1 MQSGAAEARRPWTPA
16 FVSSAAVASS
26 TISAAPGQ
34 ATAWAGLRLHQI
46 RYVLAAAECGGF
58 RRAARRLGVQQSAVS
73 RRIQELEDRL
83 GARIFERG
91 PSGVLLTPVGRDFV
105 EGAHG
110 AMVELDRAVDQVA
123 DLARG
128 EQDTLRIGILAPL
141 GPGPL
146 DDLLRRLLAAVP
158 DLTLEIAEGDAREH
172 FDALARGR
180 LDVAFLPGQVSGQRF
195 DVHRAWRE
203 HLLAALP
210 ADDALAAQHSVRWKE
225 IVERRLLLPAEG
237 RRDLEALIA
246 RRVRRLGGEARMA
259 PQLAGH
265 ATVLR
270 LAALGQGVA
279 LVPESCAPRV
289 NGVVYRPIHREILA
303 YNAVIGRRPQKPVAR
318 RLLGLIGGA

>member
-1 MQSGAAEARRPWTPA
+1 MTA
-16 FVSSAAVASS
+16 FVCSAAVASS
-26 TISAAPGQ
+26 TINAAPGQ
-34 ATAWAGLRLHQI
+34 ATAWAGLRLHQV

-91 PSGVLLTPVGRDFV
+91 PSGVLLTPAGRDFV

-123 DLARG
+123 DLARADQ
-128 EQDTLRIGILAPL
+128 ETVRIGILAPL

-146 DDLLRRLLAAVP
+146 DDLLRNLLAAAP
-158 DLTLEIAEGDAREH
+158 DVTLEMIEGDAREH
-172 FDALARGR
+172 LDALARGR
-180 LDVAFLPGQVSGQRF
+180 LDVAFVPGQALGQRF

-210 ADDALAAQHSVRWKE
+210 MDDALAAQHSVRWRD
-225 IVERRLLLPAEG
+225 IIERRLLLPAEG
-237 RRDLEALIA
+237 RRDLEALIV
-246 RRVRRLGGEARMA
+246 RRVRRLGVAARMA

-303 YNAVIGRRPQKPVAR
+303 YNAVIGRRPPKPVLR
-318 RLLGLIGGA
+318 RLLGLIERT

>member
-1 MQSGAAEARRPWTPA
+1 M
-16 FVSSAAVASS
+16 
-26 TISAAPGQ
+26 AAPGCRVAVTASAVRSLVLDPAAGQ
-34 ATAWAGLRLHQI
+34 ATAWAGLRLHQV

-91 PSGVLLTPVGRDFV
+91 PSGVLLTPAGRDFV

-110 AMVELDRAVDQVA
+110 AMIELDRAVDQVA
-123 DLARG
+123 DLARADQ
-128 EQDTLRIGILAPL
+128 ETLRIGTLSPL

-146 DDLLRRLLAAVP
+146 DDLLRSLLAAAP
-158 DLTLEIAEGDAREH
+158 DVTLEMAEGDACEH
-172 FDALARGR
+172 LDALARGR
-180 LDVAFLPGQVSGQRF
+180 LDVAFVPGQAVGRRF

-210 ADDALAAQHSVRWKE
+210 MDDALAAQHSVRWRE
-225 IVERRLLLPAEG
+225 IIERKLLLPAEG

-246 RRVRRLGGEARMA
+246 RRVRRLGGAARMA
-259 PQLAGH
+259 PQLASH

-303 YNAVIGRRPQKPVAR
+303 YSAVIGRRPLKPILR
-318 RLLGLIGGA
+318 RLLSLIERA

>member
-1 MQSGAAEARRPWTPA
+1 M
-16 FVSSAAVASS
+16 
-26 TISAAPGQ
+26 AAPGCRAALTASAVRSLAIDRAAGQ
-34 ATAWAGLRLHQI
+34 ATAWAGLRLHQV

-73 RRIQELEDRL
+73 RRIQELEERL

-91 PSGVLLTPVGRDFV
+91 PSGVLLTPAGRDFV
-105 EGAHG
+105 QGAHG

-128 EQDTLRIGILAPL
+128 DQETLRIGLLAPL
-141 GPGPL
+141 GLGPL
-146 DDLLRRLLAAVP
+146 DDLLRNLLAAVP
-158 DLTLEIAEGDAREH
+158 GALLEMAEGDTREH
-172 FDALARGR
+172 LDALARGR
-180 LDVAFLPGQVSGQRF
+180 LDVAFVPGQAASQRF

-203 HLLAALP
+203 HLLAALS
-210 ADDALAAQHSVRWKE
+210 ADDALAAQHSVRWRE

-246 RRVRRLGGEARMA
+246 RRVRRLGGVARMA

-303 YNAVIGRRPQKPVAR
+303 YSAVVGRRPPKPILR
-318 RLLGLIGGA
+318 RLLGLIERA

>member
-1 MQSGAAEARRPWTPA
+1 MVALGCRAAVTA
-16 FVSSAAVASS
+16 SAACSLA
-26 TISAAPGQ
+26 IDPSAGR
-34 ATAWAGLRLHQI
+34 ATAWAGLRLHQL

-91 PSGVLLTPVGRDFV
+91 PSGVLLTPLGRDFV

-110 AMVELDRAVDQVA
+110 AMLELDRAVDQVA
-123 DLARG
+123 DLARSD
-128 EQDTLRIGILAPL
+128 QATLRIGILAPL

-158 DLTLEIAEGDAREH
+158 DLTLEMSEGDAGEH
-172 FDALARGR
+172 RDALSRGR
-180 LDVAFLPGQVSGQRF
+180 LDVAFLPGQAGGQRF
-195 DVHRAWRE
+195 EAQRAWRE

-210 ADDALAAQHSVRWKE
+210 AEDALAAQPSVRWKE

-237 RRDLEALIA
+237 RRDLAALIA
-246 RRVRRLGGEARMA
+246 RRVRRLGGEARLS

-270 LAALGQGVA
+270 LAAMGQGVA

-289 NGVVYRPIHREILA
+289 NGVVYRPIHREVLA
-303 YNAVIGRRPQKPVAR
+303 YNAVIGRRPSKPVLR
-318 RLLGLIGGA
+318 RLMGLIGMA